1 MPTKAER
8 ALEIY
13 KANHTKMTNSEIIAK
28 FEKDLGMSTAGARTY
43 AYNAKKA
50 LGAPAKPAKA
60 KVTKKA
66 AAPKKVAKKKVVVKA
81 AVDKK
86 TGKLTVTKA
95 AADPVVSEDKADV
108 VKKNAALFAD
118 FHNRKLAEDNNGE
131 PEPYSSADPA
141 AKQDA

>member
-13 KANHTKMTNSEIIAK
+13 KANHTKMTNAQIIAK

-60 KVTKKA
+60 KVAKKAVAKKA
-66 AAPKKVAKKKVVVKA
+66 AKKKVVKA

-95 AADPVVSEDKADV
+95 AADPVVSEDKEAV
-108 VKKNAALFAD
+108 LKKNAALFAD
-118 FHNRKLAEDNNGE
+118 FHNRKLAEDNNSE

-141 AKQDA
+141 VQDA